1 MNFKEYDEIIK
12 NHKYDMLELI
22 IYYNLKHNENLQ
34 LDYVNMES
42 ENIKKQLETLINFIY
57 KAYLKDESHLDL
69 GYICDKAVEFKNE
82 ILKNDVNIFNTW
94 DLLRECYQ

>member
-12 NHKYDMLELI
+12 NHKYDMLELV
-22 IYYNLKHNENLQ
+22 IYYNLKCNENLK

-42 ENIKKQLETLINFIY
+42 ENIKKQLEALINFIY
-57 KAYLKDESHLDL
+57 KAYLKDKRHLDL

-94 DLLRECYQ
+94 DLLSECYQ